1 MFAAAALLARGARV
15 LEAAQARR
23 LEEGAPVTA
32 VLVLAVAFASSVASF
47 LYENLWFRLFEHV
60 LGASIYAFSTMLASF
75 LIGISLGGAL
85 AAPLARTRRGSARG
99 LAATQIGAACFSF
112 LAFAFVDQLPEL
124 AGRVNQPGLLGV
136 LARASVAAALLL
148 PSTLC
153 IGASFPFAVRAL
165 CDRAEAAAAA
175 SARVYAW
182 NTLGAIVGS
191 LAAGFVVIPALG
203 FERTLVATAGLN
215 LVAAALAACA
225 LRPVERRVLALA
237 GAAALVLV
245 GVQPRTPWGVIG
257 TGPLAL
263 DTARER
269 GTDVN
274 PEQIVFYGVGR
285 SSTVLLAEESDGWR
299 LRNNGLPEAT
309 IERPG
314 VVPHSTLTAR
324 WLVLLAAFAPLPP
337 RDLLVIGLGGGVG
350 VEEVPDG
357 FERIDVVELEP
368 EVLEANRFVAERR
381 NRNPLADP
389 RLRVLLNDARGALM
403 LTELRYGAIV
413 SQPSHPW
420 TAGASHLYTRDFF
433 EQVRERLAPGGVFV
447 QWMGLQFVD
456 ERLFR
461 SLIATLLDV
470 FPYVRLYQPDW
481 GSVLFVASNE
491 ALGLESQV
499 EEVVARD
506 PEPFAR
512 LGVRVREDLAA
523 TLLLDEAGARAVSK
537 GAPIVT
543 DDQNLFATHSP
554 RVLARPIGS
563 VDRLLAPHDPLVG
576 RSEGLDAVYLVHR
589 LVQMRRLA
597 RAERIANSLE
607 NPAERLLALADV
619 ALARREPIK
628 ALDLATRALAID
640 PGSAWARFRVDT
652 LSGPR
657 PPDAA
662 ATQDGVLAEAQ
673 RLRIARDWEALARL
687 DATFAGL
694 DPRHPAHSD
703 AQQLRVDW
711 RLGRG
716 SAEAATAALALLDP
730 ELWAGTERLA
740 RRALAGALSQS
751 PGVARQSLDLLAR
764 QLQGRR
770 PAPLSPLAAHWALAA
785 MDATPADELSPNV
798 GALRPRL
805 VRMRDRA
812 IPP

>member
-1 MFAAAALLARGARV
+1 D
-15 LEAAQARR
+15 
-23 LEEGAPVTA
+23 
-32 VLVLAVAFASSVASF
+32 
-47 LYENLWFRLFEHV
+47 H
-60 LGASIYAFSTMLASF
+60 
-75 LIGISLGGAL
+75 
-85 AAPLARTRRGSARG
+85 
-99 LAATQIGAACFSF
+99 
-112 LAFAFVDQLPEL
+112 LPEL
-124 AGRVNQPGLLGV
+124 ADRVNQPGPLGV

-165 CDRAEAAAAA
+165 CDRAEAAATA

-225 LRPVERRVLALA
+225 LRPLEWRVLALA
-237 GAAALVLV
+237 GATALVLV
-245 GVQPRTPWGVIG
+245 GVQPRTPWVVIG

-263 DTARER
+263 DTRRER

-274 PEQIVFYGVGR
+274 PDKIVFYGVGR

-314 VVPHSTLTAR
+314 VVPHSSLTAR
-324 WLVLLAAFAPLPP
+324 WLVMLPAFAPLPP

-350 VEEVPDG
+350 LEEAPDG

-389 RLRVLLNDARGALM
+389 RLRVLLNDARGALT

-481 GSVLFVASNE
+481 GSVLFVASSE
-491 ALGLESQV
+491 ALELESQV

-506 PEPFAR
+506 PERFAR

-523 TLLLDEAGARAVSK
+523 TFVLDEAGARAVSK
-537 GAPIVT
+537 DAPIVT

-554 RVLARPIGS
+554 RVLARPIAS

-576 RSEGLDAVYLVHR
+576 RSEGLDVLYLVHR
-589 LVQMRRLA
+589 LVQMRRLP
-597 RAERIANSLE
+597 RAERIANRLE
-607 NPAERLLALADV
+607 NPAERLLAQADV

-628 ALDLATRALAID
+628 ALDLA
-640 PGSAWARFRVDT
+640 
-652 LSGPR
+652 
-657 PPDAA
+657 
-662 ATQDGVLAEAQ
+662 
-673 RLRIARDWEALARL
+673 
-687 DATFAGL
+687 
-694 DPRHPAHSD
+694 
-703 AQQLRVDW
+703 
-711 RLGRG
+711 
-716 SAEAATAALALLDP
+716 
-730 ELWAGTERLA
+730 
-740 RRALAGALSQS
+740 
-751 PGVARQSLDLLAR
+751 
-764 QLQGRR
+764 
-770 PAPLSPLAAHWALAA
+770 
-785 MDATPADELSPNV
+785 
-798 GALRPRL
+798 
-805 VRMRDRA
+805 
-812 IPP
+812 